1 MNGFK
6 RFDGLK
12 DIQYIIPE
20 MVVTNEK
27 EVETPA
33 DRVFNLIFATDK
45 YGWPNN
51 SVEVMLSPK
60 TSEEV
65 RNFIQQNLL
74 IQKHEQHLFN
84 DQSVVNEF
92 QKLSGEF
99 VAQCSR
105 NRYESVEDYE
115 KRLNGLI
122 EDYKKEETFKSFH
135 ERLRKLDEQSK

>member
-12 DIQYIIPE
+12 DVKSIIPE
-20 MVVTNEK
+20 LVVSKEN
-27 EVETPA
+27 EVESPA

-45 YGWPNN
+45 HGWPNS

-74 IQKHEQHLFN
+74 IQKDEQHLFT
-84 DQSVVNEF
+84 DSSVINQF

-99 VAQCSR
+99 IAKISR

-115 KRLNGLI
+115 ERLSGI
-122 EDYKKEETFKSFH
+122 IDDYNKQETFKSFH
-135 ERLRKLDEQSK
+135 EKLRNLEKSK

>member
-20 MVVTNEK
+20 LVVSNESD
-27 EVETPA
+27 VESPA
-33 DRVFNLIFATDK
+33 DRVFNLIFARDK
-45 YGWPNN
+45 HGWPNS

-74 IQKHEQHLFN
+74 IAKDEQHLFK
-84 DQSVVNEF
+84 DPSIINEF
-92 QKLSGEF
+92 QNLSSDF
-99 VAQCSR
+99 IAKASR
-105 NRYESVEDYE
+105 NRYESIEDYE
-115 KRLNGLI
+115 TRLNGII

-135 ERLRKLDEQSK
+135 EKLRNLEKSK

>member
-12 DIQYIIPE
+12 NIQYIIPE
-20 MVVTNEK
+20 LVVSK
-27 EVETPA
+27 EEDVESPA
-33 DRVFNLIFATDK
+33 DRVFNLIFATDRHK
-45 YGWPNN
+45 WPNS

-74 IQKHEQHLFN
+74 IQKNEQHLFK
-84 DQSVVNEF
+84 DQSVINEF
-92 QKLSGEF
+92 QNLSSDF
-99 VAQCSR
+99 IAQCSR

-115 KRLNGLI
+115 KRLTDI
-122 EDYKKEETFKSFH
+122 IDDYNKQETFKSFH
-135 ERLRKLDEQSK
+135 ERLRKLDDQSK

>member
-12 DIQYIIPE
+12 DIKYIIPE
-20 MVVTNEK
+20 LVVSK
-27 EVETPA
+27 EEDVESPA
-33 DRVFNLIFATDK
+33 DRVFNLIFSTDK
-45 YGWPNN
+45 HGWPNS

-74 IQKHEQHLFN
+74 INKNEQHLFK
-84 DQSVVNEF
+84 DQSVINEF
-92 QKLSGEF
+92 QNLSSDF
-99 VAQCSR
+99 IAQCSR
-105 NRYESVEDYE
+105 NRYESIEDYE
-115 KRLNGLI
+115 KRLTDI
-122 EDYKKEETFKSFH
+122 MDDYKKQETFKSFH